1 MPCSIAGKPLLLW
14 SLFMLDYF
22 GNSVMAEAA
31 HIAVYTDSPEYNY
44 CSVVVLPL
52 CYSTSEVFLLI
63 QICCTCNVM

>member
-1 MPCSIAGKPLLLW
+1 
-14 SLFMLDYF
+14 MLDYF

-63 QICCTCNVM
+63 QICCTCNIM